1 MLILACGCIA
11 VARGEE
17 IFTLIRAYDAAWD
30 RGDLKAMYDMLDPE
44 CVFKSPFQMRIGR
57 EEIRDH
63 LFQNTKRFRDTV
75 SVEELS
81 KIDGDIAYTWG
92 YQTFNDY
99 TPDGTIKSKRLAKRL
114 FILTRRPGQDW
125 KFRFLIITEESHVKL
140 EAEKKLKSE

>member
-92 YQTFNDY
+92 Y
-99 TPDGTIKSKRLAKRL
+99 RLSTTTL
-114 FILTRRPGQDW
+114 P
-125 KFRFLIITEESHVKL
+125 TERSNPSAWPSVFSSL
-140 EAEKKLKSE
+140 LAVRVRTGSSGS